1 MPTETETADAGVD
14 PDVELAYELLHEVI
28 DPEVGVNIVDLGL
41 IFGVH
46 LEDDVAHVRM
56 TLTTPG
62 CPLQGYMED
71 SIYQVLTGEMAEIND
86 TNVEIVWDPAWGP
99 HMMTDEAKR
108 QLGWL

>member
-1 MPTETETADAGVD
+1 MPTETADADVD

-41 IFGVH
+41 VFGVRI
-46 LEDDVAHVRM
+46 EDEVACVRM

-71 SIYQVLTGEMAEIND
+71 SIYQVLTSELPGIGNTE
-86 TNVEIVWDPAWGP
+86 VEIVWDPAWNP
-99 HMMTDEAKR
+99 DMMTDEAKR